1 MGKKALA
8 VLRKDIAETLQSF
21 SNDEILLKSVYN
33 PEDGE
38 GGELYFPASSSS
50 VFRAKS
56 YLLDRGECE
65 TNPEYLQLIP
75 YVTFITDGADGSDGA
90 DGRKILVYERGKAG
104 DENRLHAKFSIGVG
118 GHVDDAVG
126 GDTTLLDVITENLVR
141 EIKEEIGINLNDWI
155 ENIHDLFYEAVVLVY
170 SNDTVGSVHLG
181 LSFLTIVPEAL
192 LDEMIAENNVI
203 NNLQLI
209 PATTEAFENIELE
222 AWSQLVFNNLID
234 MGV

>member
-56 YLLDRGECE
+56 YLLDRDECE

-75 YVTFITDGADGSDGA
+75 YITFITDGAN
-90 DGRKILVYERGKAG
+90 GRKILAYERGKAG

-118 GHVDDAVG
+118 GHVDDAVDD
-126 GDTTLLDVITENLVR
+126 DTTLLDVITENLVR
-141 EIKEEIGINLNDWI
+141 EIKEEIGINLEDWI
-155 ENIHDLFYEAVVLVY
+155 EDIHDLFYDSVVLVY

-192 LDEMIAENNVI
+192 LDEMIAENDVI

-222 AWSQLVFNNLID
+222 AWSQLVFKNIVD
-234 MGV
+234 MGI

>member
-8 VLRKDIAETLQSF
+8 VLRKDIAETLQSL
-21 SNDEILLKSVYN
+21 SNNEILLKSVYN

-38 GGELYFPASSSS
+38 GGELYFSPSSSE
-50 VFRAKS
+50 VFHAES
-56 YLLDRGECE
+56 YLLDRDECE

-75 YVTFITDGADGSDGA
+75 YVTFITDGADG
-90 DGRKILVYERGKAG
+90 RKILTYERGKAG
-104 DENRLHAKFSIGVG
+104 DENRLHTKFSIGVG

-126 GDTTLLDVITENLVR
+126 DDTTLLDVITENLVR
-141 EIKEEIGINLNDWI
+141 EIKEEIGINLEDWI
-155 ENIHDLFYEAVVLVY
+155 EDIHDLFYDSIVLVY

-181 LSFLTIVPEAL
+181 LSFLMVVPEAL
-192 LDEMIAENNVI
+192 MDEMIAENDVI

-222 AWSQLVFNNLID
+222 VWSQLVFNNLID
-234 MGV
+234 MGI

>member
-8 VLRKDIAETLQSF
+8 VLRKDIAETLQSLI
-21 SNDEILLKSVYN
+21 NDEILLKSIYN

-38 GGELYFPASSSS
+38 GGELYYPNPSTRIFD
-50 VFRAKS
+50 VKS
-56 YLLDRGECE
+56 YLLDRDECE

-75 YVTFITDGADGSDGA
+75 YVTFITDGAN
-90 DGRKILVYERGKAG
+90 GRKILAYERGKAG

-118 GHVDDAVG
+118 GHVDDAVDD
-126 GDTTLLDVITENLVR
+126 DTTLLDVITENLVR
-141 EIKEEIGINLNDWI
+141 EIKEEIGINLEDWI
-155 ENIHDLFYEAVVLVY
+155 EDIHDLFYDSVVLVY

-192 LDEMIAENNVI
+192 LDEMIAENDVI

-222 AWSQLVFNNLID
+222 AWSQLVFKNIVD
-234 MGV
+234 MGI